1 MSIYEIIGWV
11 GVGVYVLGSIPY
23 FRDTFHGETRPNRV
37 TWFGWGLLTWTSAL
51 IQSAHGADASVLV
64 IYTAALYT
72 TAIFILSLYR
82 GVTTFSRLDAVS
94 LVLGLSA
101 YVFWLILDAPALAL
115 IVNVIADFLFAIP
128 TIVKVWKMPKS
139 ESQLSWFLG
148 FISLGLALASKT
160 NFDFIN
166 TAFPLYLFIL
176 NALVVIL
183 TLGFVQRLIKSQ
195 NIAL

>member
-1 MSIYEIIGWV
+1 MDIHTIIGWIAV
-11 GVGVYVLGSIPY
+11 GIYLLGSIPY
-23 FRDTFHGETRPNRV
+23 FRDTFYGETRPNRV
-37 TWFGWGLLTWTSAL
+37 TWFGWGLLTWTSAI

-64 IYTAALYT
+64 IYAAAIYT

-82 GVTTFSRLDAVS
+82 GVTTFSLTDGVS

-101 YVFWLILDAPALAL
+101 YVFWLVLDAPATAL
-115 IVNVIADFLFAIP
+115 VMNVVADFLFAIP
-128 TIVKVWKMPKS
+128 TILKVWKLPKS
-139 ESQLSWFLG
+139 ESQLSWLLG
-148 FISLGLALASKT
+148 FISLGLALVSKT

-183 TLGFVQRLIKSQ
+183 TIGFIQRLTKRQ
-195 NIAL
+195 KVTL